1 MINRISKLTA
11 ILMAAGV
18 VVSIAPNKNA
28 NAAVQLE
35 TLNGTM
41 NTMQAFSDGKY
52 LFDGYK
58 DASDDTDVYFFD
70 GIKDKALS
78 DVDGDYIKY
87 SDKYL
92 SFSDDDNSLVN
103 LNDGSIDDSTIEDK
117 IDNLQIKF
125 KTRVINKADRY
136 DDTKNLTYVD
146 RLNKDNFGQ
155 AWFEYKLE
163 NNDAS
168 KSYVLFINEDGDY
181 IDSSE
186 KINIVHYLADGTKVE
201 INDYDDLND
210 KGYNIT
216 YGNALFSDSNY
227 IYRTAT
233 ITNQSNLEDAQ
244 TYLQKISKAQGETV
258 DGAYVP
264 KEVKSYELGDILLD
278 DITPNEEKGLK
289 SIIHDNSLYTIK
301 VTDNKLTMNKYDF
314 IKERDGSSDAVTKDR
329 VYKLSED
336 EDYDGIKDE
345 KIYDYDID
353 VNNNV
358 WILYKGKVQ
367 KVDGD
372 KLETFYTVDRSMN
385 NISVYD
391 ENDIVVWN
399 GDEEIYST
407 VGGSTLKEG
416 FTKYLDGTVSYLK
429 ADGSKVTGWVKDS
442 EKWYYFNNEGVM
454 QTGWLLDNG
463 TWYYLQN
470 DGSMATGWLK
480 DGDTIYYL
488 NESGAMQN
496 GGWTLINNKW
506 YYLNANGS
514 VKTGWFLDRNLWY
527 YLDES
532 GAMVTNTVIDGYKI
546 GPKGFWI
553 K

>member
-1 MINRISKLTA
+1 MINRISRLTA
-11 ILMAAGV
+11 ILMAAGAI
-18 VVSIAPNKNA
+18 VSIVPNKAA

-41 NTMQAFSDGKY
+41 NSMQAFSDGKY

-58 DASDDTDVYFFD
+58 DATDDTDVYFFD
-70 GIKDKALS
+70 GTKDKALG
-78 DVDGDYIKY
+78 DVDGDYVKY

-92 SFSDDDNSLVN
+92 SFSDNDESLVN
-103 LNDGSIDDSTIEDK
+103 LDDGSIDDSTIEDK
-117 IDNLQIKF
+117 LENLEFKF
-125 KTRVINKADRY
+125 KSKVINKADRY
-136 DDTKNLTYVD
+136 DDTKKLNYVD

-163 NNDAS
+163 NDDAS
-168 KSYVLFINEDGDY
+168 KSYIIFINENGDY

-186 KINIVHYLADGTKVE
+186 KINIVHYLKDGTKVE
-201 INDYDDLND
+201 IDNDDDLKD
-210 KGYNIT
+210 KGYSIN
-216 YGNALFSDSNY
+216 YGQALFSDSNY
-227 IYRTAT
+227 IYRVAT
-233 ITNQSNLEDAQ
+233 ITNNLDAQ
-244 TYLQKISKAQGETV
+244 DSQSYIQKISKAKGETV

-264 KEVKSYELGDILLD
+264 KEVKSYELGDISLD
-278 DITPNEEKGLK
+278 DITPSKDKGLK
-289 SIIHDNSLYTIK
+289 SIVYNNSLYTIK
-301 VTDNKLTMNKYDF
+301 VADNKLTMKKYDF
-314 IKERDGSSDAVTKDR
+314 LKERDNSNTAITKDR

-336 EDYDGIKDE
+336 KDYDGIKDE
-345 KIYDYDID
+345 KIDAYDID

-358 WILYKGKVQ
+358 WVLYKGKIQ

-385 NISVYD
+385 NISAYD

-399 GDEEIYST
+399 SDEEIYST

-429 ADGSKVTGWVKDS
+429 TDGSKAIGWVKDS
-442 EKWYYFNNEGVM
+442 DKWYFFNDEGIM

-470 DGSMATGWLK
+470 DGAMATGWIK
-480 DGDTIYYL
+480 DGDKLYYL
-488 NESGAMQN
+488 NESGAMQK
-496 GGWTLINNKW
+496 GGWILINDKW
-506 YYLNANGS
+506 YYLNDNGS
-514 VKTGWFLDRNLWY
+514 AKTGWFLDGNLWY

-546 GPKGFWI
+546 GPKGFWV